1 MEGLITM
8 GILNS
13 IMIILVGAI
22 LIYFHYR
29 VNVWIHNKIVKKFPN
44 LYRGCKK

>member
-29 VNVWIHNKIVKKFPN
+29 VNVWIHNKIVNKFPHLSKEYN
-44 LYRGCKK
+44 K